1 METTARMVSADTIC
15 CVCRDTTDTMEFVP
29 SAREFVCDAD
39 LFSGHRHVT
48 ISGNPALLHRDGILG
63 KMQCAFFKLAVCIF
77 RSMGY
82 DTGPG
87 IVSFP

>member
-1 METTARMVSADTIC
+1 METTARMVSADTS
-15 CVCRDTTDTMEFVP
+15 VCRDTTDTMEFVP
-29 SAREFVCDAD
+29 SAREFVCDVD

-63 KMQCAFFKLAVCIF
+63 SLVKLAVCIF

-87 IVSFP
+87 IVCFP